1 MKELISD
8 YERILA
14 GVQSEYFDL
23 TQDKYSG
30 VFLPLPYEEYWG
42 SHPKVMLVG
51 RETARWNTKNGKN
64 TIRRVIK
71 ANERGA
77 TREIVSE
84 AVNRYSNHLEL
95 RASGR
100 VVTKTSSRFKQ
111 YYFRLARE
119 LDLDPKALVYANLF
133 AWDYDGRSPIDR
145 PAGELSEVVRLS
157 NQLLAAQIKQLKPH
171 FIIFATGYAQ
181 IDRIIRSLFNDHFDG
196 YVNVD
201 PVIPRK
207 LWEFHGGGSVCFRIA
222 HPRATHGHGEYRGE
236 VIARVKRS
244 LENALPA
251 QDTAI

>member
-30 VFLPLPYEEYWG
+30 VFLPLPFEGYWG

-171 FIIFATGYAQ
+171 FIIFATGYDQ
-181 IDRIIRSLFNDHFDG
+181 VDPIIRSLFNDHFDG